1 MHDFFFL
8 CPEAMKQGIFQ
19 KDNKIE
25 KEKDKKTK
33 NKKLHTHTQR
43 NRVRLKLDF

>member
-25 KEKDKKTK
+25 KKKKIKNQKTAHTRTK
-33 NKKLHTHTQR
+33 E
-43 NRVRLKLDF
+43 